1 MALNAAGR
9 REEALDHLLGIVR
22 KQRGWNDE
30 AARKQ
35 LVKFFEAWGPK
46 DELTISGRKRLSSI
60 LFS

>member
-1 MALNAAGR
+1 VSLNAAGR
-9 REEALDHLLGIVR
+9 REEALDHLLSIVR

-46 DELTISGRKRLSSI
+46 DELTIAGRKRLSSI